1 MKINKIFM
9 MAAVLASGMTLASCG
24 DAFLESL
31 PTEQLADGGTATESS
46 INSGLAATYQI
57 LLFDSYANNNYEA
70 IPVVADVQSDDC
82 YKGGGDAGDQLQLYN
97 ISLFQADALHTLVGS
112 WNV

>member
-57 LLFDSYANNNYEA
+57 LLFDSYAV
-70 IPVVADVQSDDC
+70 IRVVVMPVTSCSSTTSRSSRQMLFIRWLVHGTSI
-82 YKGGGDAGDQLQLYN
+82 LQVLPV
-97 ISLFQADALHTLVGS
+97 LTV
-112 WNV
+112 